1 MGKPWWIT
9 RILKEFILD
18 WILSIY
24 LKSQKII
31 KDWVDYNNHL
41 NMAYYILVFDQAWE
55 VMLEKI
61 NMGSYSA
68 KNSKR
73 STMVVETHTQ
83 YISEVKEN
91 DEVDIMLTYFDHDK
105 KRLHLKLEMIERKSQ
120 KLSATMEWISLYIDL
135 NLRKVTEFE
144 NEKII
149 IMDEFINNNKNSF
162 NINNLKF
169 LSKLKKWK

>member
-1 MGKPWWIT
+1 M
-9 RILKEFILD
+9 
-18 WILSIY
+18 SIY
-24 LKSQKII
+24 LKSQTII
-31 KDWVDYNNHL
+31 KEWVDYNNHL

-55 VMLEKI
+55 IMLEKI
-61 NMGSYSA
+61 KMGADSA

-105 KRLHLKLEMIERKSQ
+105 KRLHLKLEMIEKKTQ
-120 KLSATMEWISLYIDL
+120 KISATMEWISLYIDL

-144 NEKII
+144 NEKIK
-149 IMDEFINNNKNSF
+149 IMDEFIGMNKNIF
-162 NINNLKF
+162 NSNNLKF
-169 LSKLKKWK
+169 LSKLKK

>member
-1 MGKPWWIT
+1 
-9 RILKEFILD
+9 
-18 WILSIY
+18 LSIY
-24 LKSQKII
+24 LKSQTII
-31 KDWVDYNNHL
+31 KEWVDYNNHL

-55 VMLEKI
+55 IMLEKI
-61 NMGSYSA
+61 KMGADSA

-105 KRLHLKLEMIERKSQ
+105 KRLHLKLEMIEKKTQ
-120 KLSATMEWISLYIDL
+120 KISATMEWISLYIDL

-144 NEKII
+144 NEKIK
-149 IMDEFINNNKNSF
+149 IMDEFIGMNKNIF
-162 NINNLKF
+162 N
-169 LSKLKKWK
+169 SC